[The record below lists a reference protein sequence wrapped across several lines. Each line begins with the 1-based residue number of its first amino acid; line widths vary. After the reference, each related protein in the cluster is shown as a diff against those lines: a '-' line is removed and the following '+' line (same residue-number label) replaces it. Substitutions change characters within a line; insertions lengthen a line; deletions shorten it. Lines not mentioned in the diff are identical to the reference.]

1 MCSVTSLTGLVK
13 CLCHLPWRIFLALA
27 TFDSTGSGLSDL
39 DFASL
44 VRTAANLLVL
54 GLAGATVFL
63 TGAGEVLTGMDVVVE
78 RTTFLVDDGLETV
91 RSAVA
96 FTSGSE

>member
-1 MCSVTSLTGLVK
+1 M
-13 CLCHLPWRIFLALA
+13 ALA
-27 TFDSTGSGLSDL
+27 TFDSAGSGLSDL

-54 GLAGATVFL
+54 GLAGAIVFL
-63 TGAGEVLTGMDVVVE
+63 TGAGEVLAGVGMDVVVD
-78 RTTFLVDDGLETV
+78 RTTFLVADGLETV
-91 RSAVA
+91 RSAVD

>member
-1 MCSVTSLTGLVK
+1 M
-13 CLCHLPWRIFLALA
+13 ALA
-27 TFDSTGSGLSDL
+27 TFDSTVSGLSDL

-54 GLAGATVFL
+54 GLAGAIVFL
-63 TGAGEVLTGMDVVVE
+63 TGASEVLAGAGMDVVVD
-78 RTTFLVDDGLETV
+78 RTTLLVADGLETV
-91 RSAVA
+91 RSAVD